1 MKVLSPNRML
11 FIVLTMLASMART
24 TDAQLIANLIDFLGT
39 FDSEAFFEN
48 VCPTLAPVFEY
59 FEINPSVCDEGDDD
73 EPAPA
78 PAAPAAPAA
87 PTAPTAPAPVAAPV
101 TAPNKKGKA
110 VAGTA
115 APVAPS
121 AAP

>member
-1 MKVLSPNRML
+1 MKVLSPSRML

-78 PAAPAAPAA
+78 APAAPAA
-87 PTAPTAPAPVAAPV
+87 PTAPAPVAAPVAAPV

>member
-78 PAAPAAPAA
+78 PAAPAAP
-87 PTAPTAPAPVAAPV
+87 TAPTAPAPV

-121 AAP
+121 TAP